1 VADKQEASDA
11 IPLTI
16 LNNYFSIGV
25 DAAIALRFHRERE
38 SNPRKFKSRFVTC
51 RRCPFPRFSSSPR
64 TLNATRLLTDARTK
78 NKVFY
83 AQYGAAEAFRSTF
96 ANLND
101 DLELYVDNAP
111 APCTLP
117 TIQGLV
123 FVNITSEPPS
133 RS

>member
-1 VADKQEASDA
+1 MADKQEASDA
-11 IPLTI
+11 IPLTS

-38 SNPRKFKSRFVTC
+38 SNPRKFKSRFVTSVSSLLL
-51 RRCPFPRFSSSPR
+51 FPTNSH
-64 TLNATRLLTDARTK
+64 ATRLLTDARAK

-101 DLELYVDNAP
+101 DLELYVDDAP

-133 RS
+133 HG